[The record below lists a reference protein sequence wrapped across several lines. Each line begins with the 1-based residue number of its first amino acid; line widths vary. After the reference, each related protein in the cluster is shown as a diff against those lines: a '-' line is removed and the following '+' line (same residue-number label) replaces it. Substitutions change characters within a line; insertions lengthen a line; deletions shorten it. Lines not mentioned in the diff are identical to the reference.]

1 MSAMK
6 KIKVEEAVGTVLA
19 HDITRIIPGKFKGV
33 GFKKGHIIRKEDV
46 PELLKLG
53 KRNLYTLE
61 LGVNCIHEDDAAL
74 RIAAAICGDHLTWTK
89 PLEGKSNIKSQCRG
103 LLKINVEGL
112 LQLNTL
118 GDLIISTL
126 KTHFPVRAEQVV
138 AATRIIP
145 LTTESSK
152 IEEVEALAKRYG
164 PILEVAPFR
173 KLRVGGVA
181 TGSEIYKGLIKDEF
195 DEYVSCKA
203 VEYGCEF
210 VKKIVVPDD
219 AEAIAGAICEL
230 KEMGCELILT
240 SGGLSVDPDDVT
252 RMGVR
257 RAGAKIIA
265 YGSPILPG
273 AMFLYAEMDNVR
285 ILGLPACVF
294 YFPTTVYDLFL
305 PRVLADEPV
314 NKETIAAMGHG
325 GLCMNCE
332 TCRYPACSFGK

>member
-6 KIKVEEAVGTVLA
+6 KLKVEEAVGTVLA

-33 GFKKGHIIRKEDV
+33 GFKKGHIVRPEDV

-53 KRNLYTLE
+53 KNHLYTLE
-61 LGVNCIHEDDAAL
+61 LGAGCMHEDDAAL
-74 RIAAAICGDHLTWTK
+74 RIAAAICGGNLTWTK

-103 LLKINVEGL
+103 LLKSNVEGL
-112 LQLNTL
+112 LRLNSL

-138 AATRIIP
+138 AAARIIP
-145 LTTESSK
+145 LTTERSK
-152 IEEVEALAKRYG
+152 IEEVEALATCYG

-173 KLRVGGVA
+173 NLRVGGVA

-195 DEYVSCKA
+195 DEYVTRKA
-203 VEYGCEF
+203 VDYGCEF
-210 VKKIVVPDD
+210 VKKI
-219 AEAIAGAICEL
+219 
-230 KEMGCELILT
+230 
-240 SGGLSVDPDDVT
+240 VDPDDVT

-257 RAGAKIIA
+257 QAGAKIIA

-273 AMFLYAEMDNVR
+273 AMFLYAEMDHVR

-294 YFPTTVYDLFL
+294 YYSTTVYDLFL
-305 PRVLADEPV
+305 PRVLAGEPV
-314 NKETIAAMGHG
+314 NKDTVSAMGHG
-325 GLCMNCE
+325 GLCMNCK
-332 TCRYPACSFGK
+332 TCHYPACPFGK

>member
-1 MSAMK
+1 MRVNASLHALF
-6 KIKVEEAVGTVLA
+6 AAG
-19 HDITRIIPGKFKGV
+19 
-33 GFKKGHIIRKEDV
+33 
-46 PELLKLG
+46 LG
-53 KRNLYTLE
+53 ASCL
-61 LGVNCIHEDDAAL
+61 HEDDAAL
-74 RIAAAICGDHLTWTK
+74 RIAEAICGGHLEWSK

-112 LQLNTL
+112 LRLNSL
-118 GDLIISTL
+118 GDLIIATL
-126 KTHFPVRAEQVV
+126 KTHFPVRKEQVV

-145 LTTESSK
+145 LTTECSK
-152 IEEVEALAKRYG
+152 IEEVEELAKRYA

-173 KLRVGGVA
+173 KLRVGGIS
-181 TGSEIYKGLIKDEF
+181 TGTEIYKGLIKDEF
-195 DEYVSCKA
+195 DKYVTRK
-203 VEYGCEF
+203 VVDYGCEF
-210 VKKIVVPDD
+210 VKKIIVPDNV
-219 AEAIAGAICEL
+219 EAIAGAIAEL

-273 AMFLYAEMDNVR
+273 AMFLYAEMDKIR

-294 YFPTTVYDLFL
+294 YYPTTVYDLFL
-305 PRVLADEPV
+305 PRVLAGEPV
-314 NKETIAAMGHG
+314 TRQTIAEMGHG

-332 TCRYPACSFGK
+332 TCRFPVCPFGK